1 MGRKV
6 WALRAQTFLPPD
18 RIERVI
24 PIRQLVGEESIFEL
38 KHIFEKKNFM
48 KPHNYFVYIIT
59 NYNKSVLY
67 TGVTNSL
74 SRRINEHSMGLVEG
88 FSKRYN
94 CKYLIYYQH
103 FPDINLAI
111 SREKQIKTWIRKK
124 KEELISAFNPGWK
137 FLNDS
142 IPSIEKVYND

>member
-1 MGRKV
+1 
-6 WALRAQTFLPPD
+6 
-18 RIERVI
+18 
-24 PIRQLVGEESIFEL
+24 
-38 KHIFEKKNFM
+38 M

-59 NYNKSVLY
+59 NYNKKVLY

-74 SRRINEHSMGLVEG
+74 SRRIIEHSNGMIEG
-88 FSKRYN
+88 FSKRYK

-124 KEELISAFNPGWK
+124 KEEMISAFNPEWK

-142 IPSIEKVYND
+142 IPSIEKVYCD